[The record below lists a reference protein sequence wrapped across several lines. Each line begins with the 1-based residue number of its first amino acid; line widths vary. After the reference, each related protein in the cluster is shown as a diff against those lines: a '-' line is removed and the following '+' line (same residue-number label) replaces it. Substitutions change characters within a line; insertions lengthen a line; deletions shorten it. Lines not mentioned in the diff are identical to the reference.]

1 MGRSVIAVYKPKP
14 GKGAALDAVVARHW
28 SVLKSQG
35 LITDRP
41 AYIMR
46 AADGTIV
53 EVFEW
58 LSPQAIEQ
66 AHHNAEVQKLWAVFF
81 DACEFIPVG
90 SLPEA
95 QKLFSEFESVDA

>member
-14 GKGAALDAVVARHW
+14 GKAAALDAVVARHGP
-28 SVLKSQG
+28 VLRSQG

-41 AYIMR
+41 SHIMR

-66 AHHNAEVQKLWAVFF
+66 AHKNAEVQKLWAVFF

-90 SLPEA
+90 NLPEA
-95 QKLFSEFESVDA
+95 QKLFSEFESVNA